1 MDAAATSPHPVTSIA
16 GALAHVVDDTR
27 EMELSYGDV
36 LGRLGGRGFGFAML
50 VLAAPNLTP
59 GPSLP
64 GFSTI
69 FGVPMVLLAIQ
80 MFVGARSPRLP
91 GWLARRRV
99 TRARL
104 ATFIGKLVPV
114 AVKAD
119 RALRPRWPGFVGM
132 PRLSA
137 AWFVVLAC
145 LLVLPFPFV
154 SLAAASAVLLI
165 AAGMIGEDGLA
176 IALGYAAGV
185 ATLGLYAIFGWAA
198 LRALGW
204 L

>member
-1 MDAAATSPHPVTSIA
+1 MAATATPHPVTSIA
-16 GALAHVVDDTR
+16 GALQRIVDDTH
-27 EMELSYGDV
+27 EVEISFGDV

-69 FGVPMVLLAIQ
+69 FGVPMVLLALQ
-80 MFVGARSPRLP
+80 MFFGARWPRLP
-91 GWLARRRV
+91 AWLARRRV
-99 TRARL
+99 TRPRL
-104 ATFIGKLVPV
+104 ASFIGKLVPL
-114 AVKAD
+114 AAKAD
-119 RALRPRWPGFVGM
+119 RALRPRWPGFVALH
-132 PRLSA
+132 RISA
-137 AWFVVLAC
+137 TWFVLLAC

-154 SLAAASAVLLI
+154 SLAAASAVMLI
-165 AAGMIGEDGLA
+165 AVGIIGEDGLA

-198 LRALGW
+198 LRALDW

>member
-1 MDAAATSPHPVTSIA
+1 MTTPDASIGHASIA
-16 GALAHVVDDTR
+16 GALQHVVDATQ
-27 EMELSYGDV
+27 ESELSYGEA
-36 LGRLGGRGFGFAML
+36 LRRLGGRGFGFAML
-50 VLAAPNLTP
+50 ILAAPNLTP

-69 FGVPMVLLAIQ
+69 FGVPMVALAIQ
-80 MFVGARSPRLP
+80 MFFGAGHPRLP

-99 TRARL
+99 TRLRL
-104 ATFIGKLVPV
+104 AAFIGKLVPL
-114 AVKAD
+114 AAKAD
-119 RALRPRWPGFVGM
+119 RALRPRWSGFVAL
-132 PRLSA
+132 RRVSA

-154 SLAAASAVLLI
+154 SLAAASAVVLI
-165 AAGMIGEDGLA
+165 AVGMIGEDGLA

-185 ATLGLYAIFGWAA
+185 ATLCLYAIFGWAA

-204 L
+204 I